1 MTQRTTPLGD
11 CSSATQRILNFA
23 ERWRD
28 YMGEPP
34 RVVVA
39 FAEDYDALD
48 LSAFER
54 QPYRVER
61 GPSVEE
67 YR

>member
-1 MTQRTTPLGD
+1 MTRAVRHGD
-11 CSSATQRILNFA
+11 ASSALQRIRNFA

-28 YMGEPP
+28 YMGKPP
-34 RVVVA
+34 DVVVA

-48 LSAFER
+48 LSAFTQE
-54 QPYRVER
+54 PYRVER